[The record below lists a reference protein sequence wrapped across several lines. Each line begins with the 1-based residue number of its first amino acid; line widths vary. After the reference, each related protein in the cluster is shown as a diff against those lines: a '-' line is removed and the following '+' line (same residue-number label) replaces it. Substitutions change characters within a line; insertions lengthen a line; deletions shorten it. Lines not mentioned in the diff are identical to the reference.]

1 MMYQLRMYTINRGK
15 MDEWV
20 SSFGQTA
27 VPQMTQ
33 YGITLEGAWANEDKT
48 QFIWIRSFA
57 DQETLDKYYASPEF
71 NARRGTASNV
81 ARVEFQNM
89 SPAGR
94 ELSGQPRKVCQ
105 LRVYTV
111 NRGMMDQWVAY
122 FNETL
127 VPMQEQYGMKIEGE
141 WVSEDSTQFIWIRS
155 FDSADDVTAKEAAF
169 YGSPEW
175 QAAVDYARG
184 HLARTV
190 VHTMEPVLSVP
201 DMAVRS

>member
-1 MMYQLRMYTINRGK
+1 MMYQLRMYTVNRGK

-71 NARRGTASNV
+71 NARRGGTASNV

-89 SPAGR
+89 SPAGIGTAPQGVPA
-94 ELSGQPRKVCQ
+94 SGLHRQPG
-105 LRVYTV
+105 
-111 NRGMMDQWVAY
+111 NDG
-122 FNETL
+122 
-127 VPMQEQYGMKIEGE
+127 
-141 WVSEDSTQFIWIRS
+141 
-155 FDSADDVTAKEAAF
+155 
-169 YGSPEW
+169 
-175 QAAVDYARG
+175 
-184 HLARTV
+184 
-190 VHTMEPVLSVP
+190 PVGRLLQRDPCSHAG
-201 DMAVRS
+201 AVRHDH